1 MFSSIKLNRGN
12 KLTQVYCHPTRWVR
26 VFPMRWER
34 EAHESLSVLF
44 KRDGVPIIIWLWMVL
59 SHKYKV
65 ISRRNAKDQGVILY
79 KLNPIPLGSTHLR
92 LLLRCLSK
100 HQERTLDKKKCP
112 KVLLDDCIKRQS
124 YIRSFTAHNN
134 YAIKGECLETLI
146 NGETPDISAFGEY
159 DWYYWVKYRDT
170 QVVYPEENFV
180 LGRCL
185 CPSFDVGPAMIAKI
199 LKKNGEYIHSSTLR
213 HLTSDE

>member
-34 EAHESLSVLF
+34 EAHESLLVLF

-59 SHKYKV
+59 SHKYKM

-79 KLNPIPLGSTHLR
+79 KLNPIYLGPTHLR

-100 HQERTLDKKKCP
+100 HQERTLDKKSVQRYSWMTVLNGNP
-112 KVLLDDCIKRQS
+112 ILGHSLHITTMQSKVS
-124 YIRSFTAHNN
+124 
-134 YAIKGECLETLI
+134 
-146 NGETPDISAFGEY
+146 
-159 DWYYWVKYRDT
+159 V
-170 QVVYPEENFV
+170 
-180 LGRCL
+180 
-185 CPSFDVGPAMIAKI
+185 
-199 LKKNGEYIHSSTLR
+199 
-213 HLTSDE
+213 